1 MRNSSQTGANEEEKR
16 LVWLS
21 VWLPV
26 EKKILVLFF
35 RPMIAGMQLPN
46 APTAGA
52 VNLRGDYSAAG
63 TDYTV
68 EQAWG
73 DYTSEQHRLWATLL
87 DRQLAMV
94 KRYGAP
100 QFLSGLNALNLERQ
114 IPRFDAAT
122 QVLRRATGWEVVAVP
137 GLIPEQQ
144 FFEHLAGRRF
154 PVTVWLRKPEE
165 TDYLSEP
172 DVFHDF
178 FGHVPLLCDQVFAD
192 FMQAYGVAGRKAVAE
207 GGVAMLARLYWY
219 SVEFGL
225 IKTGGELRT
234 YGAGI
239 LSSAGE
245 TAYCIDSPRPI
256 RLKFDLE
263 RVMRTGYLIDAYQ
276 KTYFVVDSFEQ
287 LFRESY
293 DRDFAPIYRAFRD
306 TPALSP
312 DAVLPTDIVVT

>member
-1 MRNSSQTGANEEEKR
+1 
-16 LVWLS
+16 
-21 VWLPV
+21 
-26 EKKILVLFF
+26 
-35 RPMIAGMQLPN
+35 MQLPC
-46 APTAGA
+46 APSAGV

-63 TDYTV
+63 ADFAV
-68 EQAWG
+68 EQAWAA
-73 DYTSEQHRLWATLL
+73 YTPAQHKLWETLL
-87 DRQLAMV
+87 HRQLAMV
-94 KRYGAP
+94 QRYGAP
-100 QFLSGLNALNLERQ
+100 QFLSGLNVLHLDGQ
-114 IPRFDAAT
+114 IPRFDAASRI
-122 QVLRRATGWEVVAVP
+122 LRGATGWEIVAVP

-165 TDYLSEP
+165 IHYLAEP

-178 FGHVPLLCDQVFAD
+178 FGHVPLLCDPVFAD
-192 FMQAYGVAGRKAVAE
+192 FMQAYGVAGRKAAAE

-225 IKTGGELRT
+225 IRSGGELRT

-239 LSSAGE
+239 VSSAGE
-245 TAYCIDSPRPI
+245 TAYCIDSPRPH

-263 RVMRTGYLIDAYQ
+263 RVMRTEYLIDAYQ

-287 LFRESY
+287 LFRDSY
-293 DRDFAPIYRAFRD
+293 DRDFAPVYRAFRD

-312 DAVLPTDIVVT
+312 DTVLPTDIVVTRGTPAPAQIAATAQAAAPGTGP